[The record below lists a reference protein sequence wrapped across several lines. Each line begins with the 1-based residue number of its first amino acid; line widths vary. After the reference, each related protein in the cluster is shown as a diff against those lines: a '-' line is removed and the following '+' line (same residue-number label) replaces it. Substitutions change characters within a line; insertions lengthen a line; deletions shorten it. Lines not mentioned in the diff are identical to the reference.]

1 MPPPLPAHTS
11 VDVASSRGRGL
22 EELRPLTIE
31 TGVLRHAEGS
41 ALISMGDTRVL
52 CAASVEPGVPR
63 WLRGSG
69 SGWVTAEY
77 GMLPR
82 ATHTR
87 GRREAHEGRQG
98 GRSQEIHELLPWNFG
113 PATDAD

>member
-1 MPPPLPAHTS
+1 M
-11 VDVASSRGRGL
+11 
-22 EELRPLTIE
+22 
-31 TGVLRHAEGS
+31 LRHAEGS

-52 CAASVEPGVPR
+52 CAASEAR
-63 WLRGSG
+63 RARHWLRGSG

-82 ATHTR
+82 ATHRR
-87 GRREAHEGRQG
+87 GRREAREGRQG